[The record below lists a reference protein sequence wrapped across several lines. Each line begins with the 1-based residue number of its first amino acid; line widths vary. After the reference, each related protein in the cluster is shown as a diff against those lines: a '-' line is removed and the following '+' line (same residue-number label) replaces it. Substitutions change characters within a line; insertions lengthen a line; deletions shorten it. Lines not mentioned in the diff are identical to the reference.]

1 MIRNL
6 AMTADFPEGFMIGFL
21 AAEAALAEIITGMA
35 KMLVGVKEEES
46 YYFRLEFNLKSLVS
60 FQQWC
65 MLSCFSRVLLFASL

>member
-21 AAEAALAEIITGMA
+21 TAEAALAEIITGMA
-35 KMLVGVKEEES
+35 KMLVGVKEEEA

-65 MLSCFSRVLLFASL
+65 MSSCFSHVLLFASL